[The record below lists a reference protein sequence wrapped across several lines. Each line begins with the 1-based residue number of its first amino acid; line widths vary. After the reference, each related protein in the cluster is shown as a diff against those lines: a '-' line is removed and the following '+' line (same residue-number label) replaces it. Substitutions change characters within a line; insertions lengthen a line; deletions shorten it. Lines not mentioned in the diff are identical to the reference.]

1 MKINYDK
8 GLKLLL
14 LLLSSLFLLL
24 LLLLLLLLAL
34 PQIGSRMC
42 NVKVKKTVHHQE
54 ILTSE
59 LILELFFFCT

>member
-14 LLLSSLFLLL
+14 LLLLLLLLSSLLL
-24 LLLLLLLLAL
+24 LLLLLVL
-34 PQIGSRMC
+34 PQIDSRMC

-54 ILTSE
+54 NLTSE
-59 LILELFFFCT
+59 LILELFFCT